1 MAQGFRSVSVDG
13 VDAPADLFERNKN
26 KVFQWPVVITFRR
39 GEGLQAVTGNHA
51 EQIMIAD
58 FPGKPWLRIL
68 TDRGNCFVR
77 TNSGKFYYF
86 EIFGIINREDA
97 KYAKQEKKEMS
108 QILKGVF
115 YDCES

>member
-1 MAQGFRSVSVDG
+1 MAQRFRSVSVDG

-26 KVFQWPVVITFRR
+26 KVVQWSVVTTFRR

-58 FPGKPWLRIL
+58 FPGKPWLPIL
-68 TDRGNCFVR
+68 TDRGNCLVR

-97 KYAKQEKKEMS
+97 KYAN
-108 QILKGVF
+108 
-115 YDCES
+115 

>member
-26 KVFQWPVVITFRR
+26 KVFLWPVVTTFRR
-39 GEGLQAVTGNHA
+39 GESLQAVTGNHA
-51 EQIMIAD
+51 EQIMIDD
-58 FPGKPWLRIL
+58 FPGKPWLPIL
-68 TDRGNCFVR
+68 TDWGNCLVR
-77 TNSGKFYYF
+77 ANSGKFYYF

-115 YDCES
+115 L